1 MLGYAVGIFIS
12 SFLGLIALIGLLRSI
27 RIVPNQTALVI
38 ERLGKYVKT
47 LGAGFHILVPFIEKV
62 RYVHNL
68 KERAIDVPSQPCIT
82 KDNVRVEVNGVLYF
96 KVVDPRNASYGIE
109 NFQAGAIQ
117 LAQTTMRSVIG
128 KMNLDTT
135 FEERNN
141 INAQVVKSV
150 DEASDPWGVKVT
162 RYEIQNI
169 TVPKE
174 ILHVMEVQMESE
186 RIKRAKIAESQG
198 KMQAQINKSLGN
210 MGDMINRSE
219 GEKERLINEAE
230 GKAKE
235 ILAICKATAFGIEKV
250 SASIKNRGGEDAVTL
265 RIAENYIA
273 ELRKLA
279 RKNTQLIL
287 PLDLSDI
294 SSIMGIIRGIL
305 KGKEAGEK

>member
-1 MLGYAVGIFIS
+1 MFIDTFGIFIS
-12 SFLGLIALIGLLRSI
+12 IFLGFIVLISIIRSI
-27 RIVPNQTALVI
+27 RIVPNQTALVV
-38 ERLGKYVKT
+38 ERLGKYTKT
-47 LGAGFHILVPFIEKV
+47 LGAGFHMLVPFIDKI
-62 RYVHNL
+62 RYKHNL
-68 KERAIDVPSQPCIT
+68 KERAIDVPAQRCIT

-96 KVVDPRNASYGIE
+96 KVVDPRKASYGIE
-109 NFQAGAIQ
+109 DFRVGAIQ

-128 KMNLDTT
+128 KLHLDTT
-135 FEERNN
+135 FEERGT
-141 INAQVVKSV
+141 INAHVVKSV

-169 TVPKE
+169 TVPKD

-186 RIKRAKIAESQG
+186 RIKRAKIAESEG
-198 KMQAQINKSLGN
+198 KMQAQINKSLGVMN
-210 MGDMINRSE
+210 DIINRSE

-235 ILAICKATAFGIEKV
+235 ILSITTATAFGIEKV
-250 SASIKNRGGEDAVTL
+250 AAAIKEKGGEDAVTL

-273 ELRKLA
+273 ELKKLA

-294 SSIMGIIRGIL
+294 NSIMGIIRNIL
-305 KGKEAGEK
+305 KGEEIKK

>member
-1 MLGYAVGIFIS
+1 
-12 SFLGLIALIGLLRSI
+12 LIALIGLLRSI

-210 MGDMINRSE
+210 MRDMINRSE

-250 SASIKNRGGEDAVTL
+250 SASINNRGGEDAVTL

-305 KGKEAGEK
+305 KGQEAGEK

>member
-109 NFQAGAIQ
+109 NFQVGAIQ

-210 MGDMINRSE
+210 MRDMINRSE

-250 SASIKNRGGEDAVTL
+250 STSIKNRGGEDAVTL

-305 KGKEAGEK
+305 KGQKAGEK

>member
-1 MLGYAVGIFIS
+1 
-12 SFLGLIALIGLLRSI
+12 
-27 RIVPNQTALVI
+27 
-38 ERLGKYVKT
+38 
-47 LGAGFHILVPFIEKV
+47 
-62 RYVHNL
+62 
-68 KERAIDVPSQPCIT
+68 
-82 KDNVRVEVNGVLYF
+82 
-96 KVVDPRNASYGIE
+96 
-109 NFQAGAIQ
+109 
-117 LAQTTMRSVIG
+117 
-128 KMNLDTT
+128 MNLDTT

>member
-1 MLGYAVGIFIS
+1 VG
-12 SFLGLIALIGLLRSI
+12 A
-27 RIVPNQTALVI
+27 N
-38 ERLGKYVKT
+38 
-47 LGAGFHILVPFIEKV
+47 
-62 RYVHNL
+62 
-68 KERAIDVPSQPCIT
+68 
-82 KDNVRVEVNGVLYF
+82 
-96 KVVDPRNASYGIE
+96 
-109 NFQAGAIQ
+109 Q

-141 INAQVVKSV
+141 IHAQVVKSV

-210 MGDMINRSE
+210 MRDMINRSE

-250 SASIKNRGGEDAVTL
+250 STSIKNRGGEDAVTL

-305 KGKEAGEK
+305 KGQEAGEK

>member
-109 NFQAGAIQ
+109 NFQVGAIQ

>member
-1 MLGYAVGIFIS
+1 MLGNAIGIFIS
-12 SFLGLIALIGLLRSI
+12 SFLGLIVLIGLLRSV

-68 KERAIDVPSQPCIT
+68 KERAIDVPAQPCIT
-82 KDNVRVEVNGVLYF
+82 KDNVRVEVNGILYF

-109 NFQAGAIQ
+109 NFQVGSIQ

-169 TVPKE
+169 TVPRE

-210 MGDMINRSE
+210 MSDMINRSE

-294 SSIMGIIRGIL
+294 TSIMNIIRGML
-305 KGKEAGEK
+305 KGQGGGE